1 MCVQYLC
8 ATGTWRFVGWD
19 WNNRE
24 VADNMSSKKQKVGSG
39 DSSIE
44 RNQKACL
51 TVLRALQ
58 KNPDAAPFT
67 VPVDWKALKLPTYP
81 KLIKVRIAA

>member
-1 MCVQYLC
+1 MNKFTRV
-8 ATGTWRFVGWD
+8 D
-19 WNNRE
+19 WAGAHSAPR
-24 VADNMSSKKQKVGSG
+24 NMSSKKQKVGSG